1 MTITESLLKEIDIGR
16 EGRNSGYSMGLPKLE
31 SVIDGVT
38 KQTYTVVFSNSG
50 SGKSTEVLFSYV
62 YKPLQDHL
70 DDNNY
75 KVWLASLEMNPDMVF
90 GKLLTMYIF
99 EKYHIE
105 VSVKDLLSRRKG
117 KIISDELYNIVQE
130 CIPWMKKME
139 EHIVVYDKAL
149 NAKVLY
155 SLLLKE
161 LEKLGSFEETEH
173 RKVYIPN
180 NPDLIYTV
188 IVDHISLCRPSEGHT
203 LKQEIDLV
211 SQYLL
216 TLRNMC
222 GISPV
227 VVQQANRDQGGI
239 ERFKAGRTGFTINDT
254 KDSGGPIQDAEVV
267 IAIYNPHR
275 DKLNT
280 YRGYNVAKL
289 TDKLRII
296 SVLKSRYGESDV
308 EIAVNFFGKSGI
320 FHELPL
326 PNEIYDYDK
335 YLTPDYIIQEDT
347 TNNKEDI
354 TEENDFKL
362 II

>member
-1 MTITESLLKEIDIGR
+1 MIAESLLNEIKLGR
-16 EGRNSGYSMGLPKLE
+16 EGKNHGFSMGLPKLE
-31 SVIDGVT
+31 SIIDGVT
-38 KQTYTVVFSNSG
+38 RQTYTVVFSNSG
-50 SGKSTEVLFSYV
+50 SGKSTEVLFSYI
-62 YKPLQDHL
+62 YKPLQEHL
-70 DDNNY
+70 DDGKY
-75 KVWLASLEMNPDMVF
+75 KVWLGSLEMNPDMVF
-90 GKLLTMYIF
+90 AKLLTMYIF
-99 EKYHIE
+99 EHYKIE
-105 VSVKDLLSRRKG
+105 VSVKELLSRTKG
-117 KIISDELYNIVQE
+117 SVLSDDLYKIVQE
-130 CIPWMKKME
+130 CMPWLRKME
-139 EHIVVYDKAL
+139 KNVIIYDKNL

-155 SLLLKE
+155 TLLMKE
-161 LEKLGSFEETEH
+161 LEKLGTFSESEH
-173 RKVYIPN
+173 RKIYTPN
-180 NPDLIYTV
+180 DPTMIFTV
-188 IVDHISLCRPSEGHT
+188 IVDHIGLCRPSEGHT

-254 KDSGGPIQDAEVV
+254 KDSGGPVQDSEVV

-280 YRGYNVAKL
+280 YRGYDIKQL
-289 TDKLRII
+289 GDKFRII

-326 PNEIYDYDK
+326 PNEIYDYSK
-335 YLTPDYIIQEDT
+335 YLTPDYILEDEKDT
-347 TNNKEDI
+347 SKNE
-354 TEENDFKL
+354 FKL
-362 II
+362 MI

>member
-50 SGKSTEVLFSYV
+50 SGKSTEVLFSYI

-70 DDNNY
+70 DDNKY
-75 KVWLASLEMNPDMVF
+75 KIWLASLEMNPDMVF

-99 EKYHIE
+99 EHYGIE
-105 VSVKDLLSRRKG
+105 VSLKDLLSRRKG
-117 KIISDELYNIVQE
+117 QIISDELYNIVQE

-139 EHIVVYDKAL
+139 EHITVYDKAL

-161 LEKLGSFEETEH
+161 LEKIGTFTEDEH
-173 RKVYIPN
+173 RKIYKPN
-180 NPDLIYTV
+180 DPDLIFTV
-188 IVDHISLCRPSEGHT
+188 IVDHIGICRPSEGHT
-203 LKQEIDLV
+203 LKQEIDLI

-254 KDSGGPIQDAEVV
+254 KDSGGPVTDAEVV
-267 IAIYNPHR
+267 LAIYNPHR
-275 DKLNT
+275 DKLST
-280 YRGYNVAKL
+280 YRGYDIKKL
-289 TDKLRII
+289 TDKFRTI
-296 SVLKSRYGESDV
+296 SVLKSRYGEADV